1 MLPSSTINPQDP
13 MDLGQARLGEEHTPS
28 SSLPQPKDTADTVT
42 SELQKGYKVKKCAL
56 KMD

>member
-1 MLPSSTINPQDP
+1 